1 MNYSAYEQE
10 LTRLMIVYAV
20 EFGAL
25 VIALAL
31 IFWRRTRKIWKSEE
45 TGAQNQKQKM
55 RFGDYLCL
63 ILMVS
68 SLMLGLNTI
77 WKYQHDIQNQAY
89 IAWEGTF
96 TVEDGG
102 RVSYWYLPDK
112 SGVELQGDTALPE
125 GRYNGTVIYGE
136 KTKIVLDYFA
146 NDNP

>member
-77 WKYQHDIQNQAY
+77 WKYRYDIQNQAY
-89 IAWEGTF
+89 IVWDGSF
-96 TVEDGG
+96 TVEDAG
-102 RVSYWYLPDK
+102 RESYWYLPDR
-112 SGVELQGDTALPE
+112 SGVELQGDISLPE
-125 GRYNGTVIYGE
+125 GSYNGMVTYGE
-136 KTKIVLDYFA
+136 KTKVVLDYSVD
-146 NDNP
+146 DNP